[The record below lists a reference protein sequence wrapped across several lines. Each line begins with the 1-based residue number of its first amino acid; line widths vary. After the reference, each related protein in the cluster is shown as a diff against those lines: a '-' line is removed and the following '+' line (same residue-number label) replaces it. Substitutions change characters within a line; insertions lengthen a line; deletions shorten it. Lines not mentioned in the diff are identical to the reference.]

1 MRLFHSLW
9 TKPALDKRWDTSNQ
23 LESNIWLYTLSVIF
37 AKKQGF
43 EIVLHTDTLGKKLL
57 GHLPYNQIYTT
68 LDKIPSS
75 IPTMIWAYG
84 KFVALKEE
92 PLGSI
97 HIDGDVMI
105 TTSKCADS
113 LKGDYDLIIQ
123 NKEPSYSYIL
133 DKLAPYGFT
142 SKGFF
147 TTSYAYNCGIVGFN
161 NSTLKQSYL
170 DFYFKETTA
179 VAKNNILKKQMT
191 EDKHLCVD
199 LPLEQWSLSVL
210 SEKNYKVKSLL
221 EGDID
226 YDWWRGNSQIN
237 KNAQNIG
244 YLHLIGK
251 SKYSAIDKV
260 KFYVLALD
268 KDLYYKTKEIIE
280 KYKNILS

>member
-23 LESNIWLYTLSVIF
+23 LESNLWLYTLSVIF
-37 AKKQGF
+37 AKKQGL

-68 LDKIPSS
+68 LDKIPSE

-92 PLGSI
+92 PIGSI

-105 TTSKCADS
+105 TTQKCADA
-113 LKGDYDLIIQ
+113 LNGNYDLIVQ
-123 NKEPSYSYIL
+123 NKEPAYTHL
-133 DKLAPYGFT
+133 VDELALYGFT
-142 SKGFF
+142 SKRFF
-147 TTSYAYNCGIVGFN
+147 CTDYAYNCGIVGFN
-161 NSTLKQSYL
+161 NTDLKQAYL
-170 DFYFKETTA
+170 NFYFKETSLI
-179 VAKNNILKKQMT
+179 AKNNILKKKML

-210 SEKNYKVKSLL
+210 AEKKYKVKSIL
-221 EGDID
+221 EGGVDH
-226 YDWWRGNSQIN
+226 DWWKSTSEIN

-251 SKYSAIDKV
+251 AKYSAIDKV
-260 KFYVLALD
+260 KFYVLTLD